1 MSESAYAN
9 PGYKGLRAL
18 GVSRENAL
26 PVAGSRSGP
35 WPMSNMKPVKV
46 AMPNR
51 FFAEQ
56 GLMSLLSCYE
66 HLAKTI

>member
-1 MSESAYAN
+1 
-9 PGYKGLRAL
+9 
-18 GVSRENAL
+18 
-26 PVAGSRSGP
+26 
-35 WPMSNMKPVKV
+35 MSNMKPVKV